1 MKPGEA
7 LDIESQIFSDWII
20 GHYQEKNVRYVITY
34 GNDYIIFSWQD
45 SDLSNPDLSNTAPI
59 SSPISCKIINNY

>member
-20 GHYQEKNVRYVITY
+20 GHYQ
-34 GNDYIIFSWQD
+34 DM
-45 SDLSNPDLSNTAPI
+45 SDLQEFESEASLMSLWNI
-59 SSPISCKIINNY
+59 S

>member
-34 GNDYIIFSWQD
+34 GNDYIIFSGRIWVTCRN
-45 SDLSNPDLSNTAPI
+45 LNPIYYNCCNRDNLYIA
-59 SSPISCKIINNY
+59 K

>member
-1 MKPGEA
+1 MKPGES

-34 GNDYIIFSWQD
+34 GNDYIIFSGRI
-45 SDLSNPDLSNTAPI
+45 LI
-59 SSPISCKIINNY
+59 SLIQIFLTLPLFPHQ

>member
-7 LDIESQIFSDWII
+7 LDIESPIFSDWII

-34 GNDYIIFSWQD
+34 GNDYIIFSGRI
-45 SDLSNPDLSNTAPI
+45 LI
-59 SSPISCKIINNY
+59 SLTLPLFPHQ